1 MIGEYWHVWL
11 PYALAAVA
19 LAVLATLSALRVGRT
34 WRIASAWTFGVYGAA
49 LAVAG
54 GTAAALADA
63 AGEGDGLTVFDRPVW
78 RWFVDHRTPTATT
91 IFKTI
96 TTLGSTVSMT
106 VLAVVAVLVLGWR
119 RRWGAAAFVAVVS
132 AGAGLIVYFGKRA
145 VGRVRPPEA
154 QRLVTETNASFPS
167 GHALAATAVIGVCVL
182 TAVLAMRDRA
192 PRWRAPLIVVA
203 AMFVASIGVSRLYLG
218 VHWATDVLG
227 GWVTG
232 TAWLL
237 LCVTVR
243 RLWRS
248 YRGRS
253 TQQTGPV
260 VGGPGNSTGSSV
272 AGNG

>member
-34 WRIASAWTFGVYGAA
+34 WRIASAWTFGLYGAA

-78 RWFVDHRTPTATT
+78 QWFVEHRSPTATT
-91 IFKTI
+91 IFKAI

-106 VLAVVAVLVLGWR
+106 VLAVVVVLVLGWR
-119 RRWGAAAFVAVVS
+119 RSWGAAIFVAVVS
-132 AGAGLIVYFGKRA
+132 AGAGLIVFFGKRA

-167 GHALAATAVIGVCVL
+167 GHALAATAVIGACVL
-182 TAVLAMRDRA
+182 MAVVAMRDRA
-192 PRWRAPLIVVA
+192 PRWRAPLIVLA
-203 AMFVASIGVSRLYLG
+203 AVFVASIGISRLYLG

-232 TAWLL
+232 AAWLL

-243 RLWRS
+243 RLWRAW
-248 YRGRS
+248 
-253 TQQTGPV
+253 QQPTAQRRLAANPPPDTRTHGH
-260 VGGPGNSTGSSV
+260 
-272 AGNG
+272 